1 MKKPAAPGR
10 KLAGMAGFLLLVGV
24 WYWCALPCP
33 ILALTGI
40 PCPGCGITR
49 AWLCALEL
57 ELGSAFCLHPMF
69 WSVPILAA
77 LFVFDGQLLPG
88 KHTNTLLVG
97 ILAAGILL
105 TYLARFF
112 GFLGGF
118 PPV

>member
-1 MKKPAAPGR
+1 MKKPE
-10 KLAGMAGFLLLVGV
+10 KLGLKLICLAVFALLLLI
-24 WYWCALPCP
+24 WNIWDLPCP
-33 ILALTGI
+33 FLALTGI
-40 PCPGCGITR
+40 PCPGCGMTR
-49 AWLCALEL
+49 AWLCALRL
-57 ELGSAFCLHPMF
+57 ELGSALCLHPMF